1 MSIPYVIKQADIDRA
16 TANGVSLRGGSGQV
30 LAVGDTVAIGS
41 TIRAVAGSGKKF
53 TTTTS
58 PTTTSIYFSRQSTS
72 TGSVSYAP
80 WTVSA
85 DGKTASFVLA
95 DVASINYT
103 GIYSN
108 TVSDIPV
115 CYTVKAADIT
125 DATTRKIYFTI
136 NGVNAK
142 SGDNIYSGDVVVF
155 EIYAGIDKWFFTWG
169 ADHTACNFY
178 AVASG
183 VEQFL
188 DGVMSSDRRKL
199 TVTMKTPKEA
209 NPTSPYTTWGGV
221 SMDSQDTTGYI
232 FTDSDYQNLV
242 DNHATLKANGVNVVA
257 GTLISFGDNLIA
269 TADSGWQFDKTSVN
283 PYSSIYFKLQ
293 GQSGGIS
300 YKGFTVSDDGKTASL
315 TFTKDQ
321 YARYIS
327 LITGTSQKTEVIGTN
342 NVYSI
347 TPAILTELNN
357 KRFVIEGNPPQLVDY
372 GQYILSV
379 LQLPFAL
386 DSSLILEPE
395 NIQLANINIGVAAP
409 VVNTDI
415 LTVDL
420 GSITIVGENQN
431 MLDYANTTAILYLPY
446 CQPVNID
453 LEHVIDKT
461 ISIVYNVDCYTGI
474 ANVLIS
480 STSTN
485 DVIINQNVDLG
496 INIPMAN
503 NRTTKAVDNS
513 NISVGGDNG
522 IKTPFI
528 TIVRNESVLKDGF
541 FTIPVIDE
549 SDLSSASG
557 YIRVEDVNLI
567 GDTMLTEKESIIS
580 KLKSGVIVK

>member
-30 LAVGDTVAIGS
+30 LAVGGTVAIGS

-80 WTVSA
+80 WTLSA

-115 CYTVKAADIT
+115 CYTVKSADIT
-125 DATTRKIYFTI
+125 DATNRKIYFTI

-155 EIYAGIDKWFFTWG
+155 EIYPGIDKWFFTWG
-169 ADHTACNFY
+169 ANHTACNFY
-178 AVASG
+178 AVSSG

-209 NPTSPYTTWGGV
+209 DPASPYTTWGGV

-232 FTDSDYQNLV
+232 FTDSDYQNLIN
-242 DNHATLKANGVNVVA
+242 NHATLKANGVNVVA
-257 GTLISFGDNLIA
+257 GTLISYGDNLVA
-269 TADSGWQFDKTSVN
+269 TADSGWQFDKTSVQ

-293 GQSGGIS
+293 GASGGIS
-300 YKGFTVSDDGKTASL
+300 YKGFNVSDDGKTASL

-327 LITGTSQKTEVIGTN
+327 LIATTSQKTEVIGTN

-453 LEHVIDKT
+453 LEHVIDQT

>member
-80 WTVSA
+80 WTLSA

-95 DVASINYT
+95 DVASINYS

-115 CYTVKAADIT
+115 CYTVKAADIA
-125 DATTRKIYFTI
+125 DATNRKIYFTI
-136 NGVNAK
+136 NGVTAK

-209 NPTSPYTTWGGV
+209 DPTSPYTTWGGV

-269 TADSGWQFDKTSVN
+269 TADSGWQFDKTSVS

-395 NIQLANINIGVAAP
+395 NIQLANINIGVSAP

-420 GSITIVGENQN
+420 GSINIVGENQN

-453 LEHVIDKT
+453 LEHVIDQT

-557 YIRVEDVNLI
+557 YIRIEDVNLI

>member
-58 PTTTSIYFSRQSTS
+58 PTTTSIYFSRQSTAN
-72 TGSVSYAP
+72 GSVSYAP
-80 WTVSA
+80 WTLSA

-95 DVASINYT
+95 DVANINYT

-108 TVSDIPV
+108 TISDIPV
-115 CYTVKAADIT
+115 AYTVKSADIT
-125 DATTRKIYFTI
+125 DATNRKIYFQI

-142 SGDNIYSGDVVVF
+142 SGDNIYSGDVVTF
-155 EIYAGIDKWFFTWG
+155 EIYPGIDKWFFTWG

-178 AVASG
+178 AVSSG

-199 TVTMKTPKEA
+199 TVTMKTPKEVG
-209 NPTSPYTTWGGV
+209 PSSPYTAWGGV

-232 FTDSDYQNLV
+232 FNDSDYQNLIN
-242 DNHATLKANGVNVVA
+242 NHATLKANGINVVA

-269 TADSGWQFDKTSVN
+269 TADSGWQFDKTSVQ

-293 GQSGGIS
+293 GSSGGIS
-300 YKGFTVSDDGKTASL
+300 YTGFNVSEDGKTATL
-315 TFTKDQ
+315 TFTKNQ

-327 LITGTSQKTEVIGTN
+327 LVATTSQKTEVIGTN

-347 TPAILTELNN
+347 TPGILVELNN

-431 MLDYANTTAILYLPY
+431 MLDYANTAAILYLPY

-453 LEHVIDKT
+453 LEHVIDQK
-461 ISIVYNVDCYTGI
+461 ISIVYKVDCYTGI

-528 TIVRNESVLKDGF
+528 TIVRNESVLKDGL

-549 SDLSSASG
+549 SKLSSASG
-557 YIRVEDVNLI
+557 YVRVEDVNLI

>member
-80 WTVSA
+80 WTLSA

-95 DVASINYT
+95 DVASINYS

-125 DATTRKIYFTI
+125 DATNRKIYFTI

-221 SMDSQDTTGYI
+221 SLDSQDTTGYI

-242 DNHATLKANGVNVVA
+242 DNHATLKANGVNVVS

-300 YKGFTVSDDGKTASL
+300 YKGFNVSDDGKTASL
-315 TFTKDQ
+315 TFTKEK

-379 LQLPFAL
+379 LQLPFTL

-431 MLDYANTTAILYLPY
+431 MLDYANTAAILYLPY

-453 LEHVIDKT
+453 LEHVIDQT

-496 INIPMAN
+496 ISIPMAN